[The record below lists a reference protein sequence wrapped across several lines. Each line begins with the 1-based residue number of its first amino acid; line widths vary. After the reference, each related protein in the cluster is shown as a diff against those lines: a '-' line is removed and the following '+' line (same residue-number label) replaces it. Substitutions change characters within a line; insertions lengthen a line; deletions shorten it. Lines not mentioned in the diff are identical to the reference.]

1 MTLFATPPRR
11 LSIMRHLTLTLTSGL
26 LMAAPLFAQAR
37 ELSNHDPV
45 RATLIDLA
53 RDVQVDSLPSDS
65 RLSFSIAW
73 VDGAQAKVC
82 AAARDANGDLL
93 IQDGQLQLKR
103 VLFQKRGGG
112 WAVERAEH
120 LAMRDNQT
128 MVAACEQRS
137 PDTHL
142 ATALKEMDS
151 RPPAAGMASKPLVTK
166 PSLTV
171 TNPAVPAR
179 QSACS
184 DTEPKDASTQ
194 PSGAGVV
201 GLPGRSLLHF
211 APDLACFMGKH
222 IVGGDKV
229 QILAHVPGW
238 TRVSYTH
245 PITHVTTRGWVKSE
259 RVRLNER
266 TASSL

>member
-1 MTLFATPPRR
+1 MSRQLTLVMAS
-11 LSIMRHLTLTLTSGL
+11 LLCVGHLT
-26 LMAAPLFAQAR
+26 AHAR
-37 ELSNHDPV
+37 ELNAADPV
-45 RATLIDLA
+45 RASLVSLA
-53 RDVQVDSLPSDS
+53 RDVQVEGLPSDS
-65 RLSFSIAW
+65 RLSFSLAW
-73 VDGAQAKVC
+73 VDGGQAKVC
-82 AAARDANGDLL
+82 AAARAANGDLL

-103 VLFQKRGGG
+103 VLFQKHGSR

-120 LAMRDNQT
+120 LVMGQNQSI
-128 MVAACEQRS
+128 VAACEHRL

-142 ATALKEMDS
+142 AAALKEMEMNPPTAGV
-151 RPPAAGMASKPLVTK
+151 RAKPAANTA
-166 PSLTV
+166 
-171 TNPAVPAR
+171 NQPACR
-179 QSACS
+179 
-184 DTEPKDASTQ
+184 DTEPRRASQQ
-194 PSGAGVV
+194 PSGPGVV
-201 GLPGRSLLHF
+201 GQPGRSLLHF

-245 PITHVTTRGWVKSE
+245 PITHVTTQGWVRQE

>member
-1 MTLFATPPRR
+1 MSRLLISVMT
-11 LSIMRHLTLTLTSGL
+11 GL
-26 LMAAPLFAQAR
+26 LWAGCATAHAR
-37 ELSNHDPV
+37 ELSAKDPV
-45 RATLIDLA
+45 RASLISLA
-53 RDVQVDSLPSDS
+53 RDAQADGLPSDS
-65 RLSFSIAW
+65 RLSFSLAW
-73 VDGAQAKVC
+73 VDGTQAKVC
-82 AAARDANGDLL
+82 AAARGANGDLL
-93 IQDGQLQLKR
+93 IEDGQLQLKR
-103 VLFQKRGGG
+103 VLFQKRGSR

-120 LAMRDNQT
+120 LVMKENQSI
-128 MVAACEQRS
+128 VAACGHDA

-142 ATALKEMDS
+142 AAAIKEMDLN
-151 RPPAAGMASKPLVTK
+151 PPTAGVRVTAPANAA
-166 PSLTV
+166 
-171 TNPAVPAR
+171 NAR
-179 QSACS
+179 QTANAANQPACR
-184 DTEPKDASTQ
+184 DTEPKRASPQ

-245 PITHVTTRGWVKSE
+245 PITHVTTQGWVKSE

-266 TASSL
+266 TVSSL

>member
-1 MTLFATPPRR
+1 MSRQ
-11 LSIMRHLTLTLTSGL
+11 LTLVMASLLCVGPLT
-26 LMAAPLFAQAR
+26 AHAR
-37 ELSNHDPV
+37 ELNAADPV
-45 RATLIDLA
+45 RASLVSLA
-53 RDVQVDSLPSDS
+53 RDAQVDGLPSDS
-65 RLSFSIAW
+65 RLSFSLAW

-82 AAARDANGDLL
+82 AAARGANGDLL

-103 VLFQKRGGG
+103 VLFQKRGSR

-120 LAMRDNQT
+120 LVMGQNQSI
-128 MVAACEQRS
+128 VAACEHRS

-142 ATALKEMDS
+142 AAALKEMDMNPPTAGV
-151 RPPAAGMASKPLVTK
+151 RAQPAADAANAPKLANTAS
-166 PSLTV
+166 S
-171 TNPAVPAR
+171 TNPANAAHCR
-179 QSACS
+179 
-184 DTEPKDASTQ
+184 DTEPKRASPQ
-194 PSGAGVV
+194 PSGSGVV

>member
-1 MTLFATPPRR
+1 MPLHC
-11 LSIMRHLTLTLTSGL
+11 LSIMRRLPLTLTTSL
-26 LMAAPLFAQAR
+26 LLAGAPLTQAR
-37 ELSNHDPV
+37 ELSTHDPV
-45 RATLIDLA
+45 RASLVSLA
-53 RDVQVDSLPSDS
+53 RDAQVAGLPSDS
-65 RLSFSIAW
+65 RLSFSLAW

-82 AAARDANGDLL
+82 AAARGANGDLL

-103 VLFQKRGGG
+103 VLLQKRGSR

-120 LAMRDNQT
+120 LVMGQNQSI
-128 MVAACEQRS
+128 VAACEHRS

-142 ATALKEMDS
+142 AAALKEMD
-151 RPPAAGMASKPLVTK
+151 RNPPTAGVRAQPAADAANAPKLA
-166 PSLTV
+166 
-171 TNPAVPAR
+171 NAAHCR
-179 QSACS
+179 
-184 DTEPKDASTQ
+184 DTEPKRTSPQ

-229 QILAHVPGW
+229 QVLAHVPGW

-245 PITHVTTRGWVKSE
+245 PITHVTTQGWVRSE

>member
-1 MTLFATPPRR
+1 MTPFATPLRC
-11 LSIMRHLTLTLTSGL
+11 LSIMRRLPLTLTTSL
-26 LMAAPLFAQAR
+26 LLLGAPLTQAR
-37 ELSNHDPV
+37 ELSAHDPV
-45 RATLIDLA
+45 RASLLSLA
-53 RDVQVDSLPSDS
+53 RDAQVDGLPSDS
-65 RLSFSIAW
+65 RLSFSLAW

-82 AAARDANGDLL
+82 AAARGANGDLL

-103 VLFQKRGGG
+103 VLLQKRGSR
-112 WAVERAEH
+112 WEVERAEH
-120 LAMRDNQT
+120 LVMGRNQSI
-128 MVAACEQRS
+128 VAACEHRS

-142 ATALKEMDS
+142 AAALKEMDMNPPTAGA
-151 RPPAAGMASKPLVTK
+151 RAQPAANVPKMA
-166 PSLTV
+166 
-171 TNPAVPAR
+171 NAAHCR
-179 QSACS
+179 G
-184 DTEPKDASTQ
+184 TEAKRASPQ

-201 GLPGRSLLHF
+201 GQPGRSLLHF

-245 PITHVTTRGWVKSE
+245 PITHVTTQGWVKSE